1 LVKNKYF
8 IYKYF
13 GIIIM
18 ILELF
23 KNIFI
28 YIFK

>member
-1 LVKNKYF
+1 LVINN
-8 IYKYF
+8 F

-18 ILELF
+18 IFRIF

-28 YIFK
+28 YIFE